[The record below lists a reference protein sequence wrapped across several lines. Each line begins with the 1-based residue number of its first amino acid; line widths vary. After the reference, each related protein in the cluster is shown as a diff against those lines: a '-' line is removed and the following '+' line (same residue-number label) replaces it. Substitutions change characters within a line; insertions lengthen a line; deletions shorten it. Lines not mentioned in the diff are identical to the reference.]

1 MIPSTPPNPLL
12 IPTQPADTRDWI
24 LPDLGRRLLP
34 IAAVGAGAW
43 LLAGHPAWLGLSPG
57 RLSAQLAFGLA
68 GATVLFVAAAG
79 LQLVLAPRRGS
90 LKVPGSTADAALQA
104 GYYALNA
111 PLEEVFFRGL
121 LQGGVGVL
129 LSPLAGFAVGTT
141 AYVLYHRLGGW
152 AWLDLLAITLAAIPL
167 GLAFWLLPGGP
178 SLVGVTMAHFGA
190 TCGFLGPGPWLLQRL
205 GLL

>member
-1 MIPSTPPNPLL
+1 
-12 IPTQPADTRDWI
+12 
-24 LPDLGRRLLP
+24 
-34 IAAVGAGAW
+34 
-43 LLAGHPAWLGLSPG
+43 
-57 RLSAQLAFGLA
+57 
-68 GATVLFVAAAG
+68 
-79 LQLVLAPRRGS
+79 
-90 LKVPGSTADAALQA
+90 
-104 GYYALNA
+104 
-111 PLEEVFFRGL
+111 
-121 LQGGVGVL
+121 VL